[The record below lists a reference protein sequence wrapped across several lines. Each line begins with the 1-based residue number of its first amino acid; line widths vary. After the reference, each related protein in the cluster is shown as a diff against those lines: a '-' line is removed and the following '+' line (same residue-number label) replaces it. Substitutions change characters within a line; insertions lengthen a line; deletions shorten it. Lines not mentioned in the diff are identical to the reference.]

1 MRHKMAGSGFFCVVV
16 ESMRMRILKGN
27 WRKLQSCFQLW
38 LSRVVRHEFYGS
50 RRISLVT

>member
-1 MRHKMAGSGFFCVVV
+1 MAGSGFVVVVV

-38 LSRVVRHEFYGS
+38 LSLMVVLLGMNFMDVEG
-50 RRISLVT
+50 